1 MTEIIAEAIVPADL
15 AGQRLDQACAAVFPD
30 YSRSR
35 LKSWI
40 LAGRLTVDGRP
51 ARPKDAV
58 YGGEALSLATEL
70 TAETDAEPQAIAF
83 DVVREDAE
91 FIVVAKPAGLVVHP
105 GAGNPDRTLQN
116 GLLHRYPELAELPRA
131 GIVHRLDKDTS
142 GLMVVARRL
151 TALTELTR
159 QLGEKTVRRD
169 YLAVCNGVL
178 TGGGSIDEPIGR
190 HPTQRTRMA
199 VVASGRPAVTHFR
212 VVERFKAHTLLR
224 CTLDTGR
231 THQIR
236 VHLAHRRHPLVGDP
250 LYGGRPRLPPAA
262 TGEVTATLRSFRRQA
277 LHAAELAFRHPARD
291 ETICAELAPP
301 GDFAALVTALRDH
314 ASG

>member
-35 LKSWI
+35 LKVWI
-40 LAGRLTVDGRP
+40 LAGRLTVNGQP
-51 ARPKDAV
+51 ARPKDPV

-70 TAETDAEPQAIAF
+70 APETDAEPQAVAF

-159 QLGEKTVRRD
+159 QLGAKTVRRD

-178 TGGGSIDEPIGR
+178 TGGGSIDEPVGR

-199 VVASGRPAVTHFR
+199 VVASGRPAVTHYR
-212 VVERFKAHTLLR
+212 VVERFAAHTLLR
-224 CTLDTGR
+224 CTLQTGR

-262 TGEVTATLRSFRRQA
+262 TEAVTAALRSFRRQA
-277 LHAAELAFRHPARD
+277 LHAAELAFRHPASD
-291 ETICAELAPP
+291 ETVSTELPP
-301 GDFAALVTALRDH
+301 PADFSALVAALRSH